1 MSLKHHSCG
10 TSPNSKYVHVPLT
23 IPMHVQDGSFVCETT
38 YTRRFTTNSNKIDP
52 SQWDTNKLCSQTVAY
67 YAAIKRPRELGVVMH
82 TFSSSTLRT
91 EASRSLSLRSVWSRL
106 GVPGQL
112 GLQNE
117 TLFPN
122 KTKRELMKTILHVL
136 FSVKAGY

>member
-1 MSLKHHSCG
+1 MSSLRFFAKILSCRAGISLKCSFGYPGTMSLKHHSCG
-10 TSPNSKYVHVPLT
+10 TSPNSKYAYVPLT

-67 YAAIKRPRELGVVMH
+67 YAAIKRLRELGVVMH

-91 EASRSLSLRSVWSRL
+91 EASGSLSLRSVWSRL
-106 GVPGQL
+106 
-112 GLQNE
+112 
-117 TLFPN
+117 
-122 KTKRELMKTILHVL
+122 
-136 FSVKAGY
+136 